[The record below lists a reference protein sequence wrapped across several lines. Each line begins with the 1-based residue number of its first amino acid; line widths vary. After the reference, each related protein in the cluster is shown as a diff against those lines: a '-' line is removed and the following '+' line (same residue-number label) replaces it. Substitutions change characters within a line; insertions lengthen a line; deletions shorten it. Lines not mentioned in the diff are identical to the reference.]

1 MQEIFDFFSA
11 TYFTKLLM
19 PIVQLALGT
28 YCVIKN
34 KELKELKIFTFY
46 FIAGFLQSSSSLLLF
61 LSKANSTT
69 YSIFTDT
76 IIYVFT
82 IIELIAFQ
90 FYYFKI
96 STSARSKNYNKWS
109 IIIFIIATLFFIYK
123 HNFYDFDFRYIFL
136 TEALFIL
143 TSCFIYLFEIFKQID
158 NSDLTENPSFWITTG
173 GIFFFLTTIPVN
185 LFFDNTHIVFLSGK
199 NLISIIF
206 TSYIFLFLMIFK
218 AIKCKIKEMK

>member
-19 PIVQLALGT
+19 PVVQLVLGI
-28 YCVIKN
+28 YCILKN
-34 KELKELKIFTFY
+34 EKLKELRIFTFY
-46 FIAGFLQSSSSLLLF
+46 FIAGFFQSFLSLLLF
-61 LSKANSTT
+61 LSKVSSTT

-76 IIYVFT
+76 IIYAFT
-82 IIELIAFQ
+82 IVELIAFQ
-90 FYYFKI
+90 YYYFKI
-96 STSARSKNYNKWS
+96 SNNSRSKIFNKWS
-109 IIIFIIATLFFIYK
+109 IILFILATLFFIYK

-158 NSDLTENPSFWITTG
+158 NSDLTEKPSFWVTTG

-185 LFFDNTHIVFLSGK
+185 LFFDNNHIVFLSGK

-218 AIKCKIKEMK
+218 AIKCKIKETK